1 MARRKSNTTVVVPTT
16 FVGTFYDKEA
26 GVYVATRKDGTI
38 TVGQTNKRGLNL
50 AVGAVFP
57 GADSRSVTEH

>member
-1 MARRKSNTTVVVPTT
+1 MARRKNSTVVVPTT
-16 FVGTFYDKEA
+16 FVGTFYDKNA

-38 TVGQTNKRGLNL
+38 TVGRTGQRGLNV

-57 GADSRSVTEH
+57 GADPRTVTEH

>member
-1 MARRKSNTTVVVPTT
+1 MARRRSNTVIVPTT
-16 FVGTFYDKEA
+16 FVGTFYDTNA

-38 TVGQTNKRGLNL
+38 TVGQVGKRGLNV

-57 GADSRSVTEH
+57 GADARTITEA